1 MHTIFSKKAPFLLLI
16 ALTGSIF
23 WTSCDKD
30 DDKPDGPEC
39 NISGVTF
46 TYNSNIKGIIDKHC
60 ISCHAAGS
68 GVAGAETFDFRTYEG
83 LKPHLDAGHLR
94 DRVVIT
100 KDMPQG
106 NPTNMT
112 QAERDSINCW
122 ILSGYP
128 KQ

>member
-1 MHTIFSKKAPFLLLI
+1 MHTLFNKKTHLAILL
-16 ALTGSIF
+16 ALACVALWPG
-23 WTSCDKD
+23 CDK
-30 DDKPDGPEC
+30 KEEPTGPEC

-46 TYNSNIKGIIDKHC
+46 TYNTNIKPIIDKHC
-60 ISCHAAGS
+60 ISCHATGS
-68 GVAGAETFDFRTYEG
+68 GVAQANQFDFTTYEG
-83 LKPHLDAGHLR
+83 MKPHLDEGHVL
-94 DRVVIT
+94 DRVVIK

-128 KQ
+128 KN